1 MIVIMFLFGL
11 LVALLLFGFVGGLA
25 GAIVGGGREDRS
37 LLANAGIGLVGS
49 LIGGT
54 GWNLIQDEGFEL
66 GFGGFLASLA
76 GSILFLLVL
85 GNRGAGDADSRS
97 PRRTGAP
104 S

>member
-1 MIVIMFLFGL
+1 MVFLGVFLGAF
-11 LVALLLFGFVGGLA
+11 VALLLFGFVGGLA

-54 GWNLIQDEGFEL
+54 LWNLLQDRGLEISW
-66 GFGGFLASLA
+66 GGFLASLL

-85 GNRGAGDADSRS
+85 ERVQ
-97 PRRTGAP
+97 RRRALV
-104 S
+104 